1 MSYVNQ
7 DPDITPT
14 IVVPFK
20 GKHPVAVTARSWME
34 DMDYHQADAAC
45 WCGDSPGCC
54 VDCKEDSV
62 NMMMGKLNI
71 GSGEDADMFR

>member
-7 DPDITPT
+7 DPDI
-14 IVVPFK
+14 IVPFK
-20 GKHPVAVTARSWME
+20 GKHPVAVTQRAWME
-34 DMDYHQADAAC
+34 TMAEEGLSLSAAC
-45 WCGDSPGCC
+45 WCGDTPGMC
-54 VDCKEDSV
+54 VDCCEDSV